1 MRILALR
8 LENLASLP
16 GPLELDFTAPPLG
29 DAGLF
34 AITGPT
40 GAGKSTLLDALCL
53 ALFGSTPRLR
63 QAPSRDSQVA
73 DTPDSTLT
81 TGDPRTLL
89 RRGAAEGHAEVD
101 FLGRDGRRY
110 RARWAVRRA
119 RQRVDGRLQKAEQSL
134 TDLDTERLLTAQ
146 KREFDRLLPERLGL
160 GFDQFT
166 RAVLLAQS
174 EFAAFL
180 QADDNARSDLLE
192 RLTGTAEYSAI
203 SMAAYQR
210 ASAARKAVEAAEAR
224 LEGDRPAEPEARVE
238 LEQVAEATRQAL
250 TDLQRQAA
258 SLQDRRRWHDDDDR
272 LHAAYRQGLAQQQ
285 DAEADWQA
293 LGEARADREWRRRIA
308 PKRHALARSAAL
320 PDEIAA
326 LEARHAETARALAE
340 AERDQ
345 AEAREAL
352 DARERAL
359 AEAAAARHEA
369 EPALREAR
377 EEAQRLAA
385 HDRQLAD
392 LEAARTQQQAE
403 TERLAREHRSADE
416 AQQARQRRRDDWR
429 STLERLVGSHPRL
442 DAARQAAQQIHDEAA
457 RRHLALAEL
466 ASRWQELGRADQ
478 ALDQLTRRL
487 GDDETRRNTLL
498 TEGQAARKALDSAQA
513 HLDSVGALIDRSR
526 AVRSESVA
534 RLREALVEGEPC
546 PVCGGHD
553 HPWREHPPAT
563 PEAAQLEAQEAEEAR
578 QLDAARKARD
588 AAQRRRDELVGEYR
602 AVEAALARHRQDRE
616 AAERQHDAARKALEA
631 HPLQQELAAIEANE
645 RDAWLEAEREASET
659 RRRRARG
666 HLDELA
672 RAEAELAPLEQ
683 ALQEGQVALARLE
696 TEKASADKA
705 LAELDERL
713 PPLREERE
721 ALARALAARLG
732 EHASPDAWQQHLDER
747 QEQARQARD
756 AAQARWH
763 TAQQQQQRLAQRVE
777 HEAERLEA
785 LRRERDT
792 LARELADW
800 RAAHPELSDA
810 TLDRLLAQSEEAARD
825 EEREIEA
832 ADQARQ
838 RAAATLA
845 ERRDALLR
853 HRRAQ
858 GLGEEAGEASRED
871 ERDAALLSDAV
882 DDELQRR
889 REALEAA
896 EAELTPRLEAA
907 QKARDDAAFALS
919 DDDRR
924 RERRKAGQAELE
936 AAQAEF
942 RRWGQINELIGSAD
956 GKAFRRIAQAYN
968 LEQLLEHANA
978 HLSGLSRRYRL
989 IRGGSELGLLVED
1002 RDMADERRSVHS
1014 LSGGETFL
1022 VSLALALGLASMASG
1037 ELTIESLFID
1047 EGFGSLDP
1055 QSLALAMEALDGLQ
1069 ALGRRVGV
1077 ISHVQEMHE
1086 RIPVQIRVEP
1096 LGNGAS
1102 RARIV
1107 SG

>member
-16 GPLELDFTAPPLG
+16 GPLELDFTAAPLC

-53 ALFGSTPRLR
+53 ALYGGTPRLR
-63 QAPSRDSQVA
+63 QAPARDSQID

-81 TGDPRTLL
+81 TSDPRTLL
-89 RRGAAEGHAEVD
+89 RRGTSSGYAEVD
-101 FLGRDGRRY
+101 FVGRDGRRY

-119 RQRVDGRLQKAEQSL
+119 REKVAGKLQKAEQSL
-134 TDLDTERLLTAQ
+134 RDLDDDRLLTTQ

-160 GFDQFT
+160 TFDQFT

-180 QADDNARSDLLE
+180 QADDNERSDLLE

-203 SMAAYQR
+203 SVAAYRR
-210 ASAARKAVEAAEAR
+210 ASAARKAVEALEAR
-224 LEGDRPAEPEARVE
+224 LADDRPAEPEARAE
-238 LEQVAEATRQAL
+238 LEQAAEATQRAL
-250 TDLQRQAA
+250 TDLQSQAT
-258 SLQDRRRWHDDDDR
+258 SLQARRRWHDDDAR
-272 LHAAYRQGLAQQQ
+272 LHEAYRQGLAQQQ
-285 DAEADWQA
+285 GAEADWQA
-293 LGEARADREWRRRIA
+293 LAEARADREWRRLIA
-308 PKRHALARSAAL
+308 PQRHALARRAAL

-326 LEARHAETARALAE
+326 LEASHAETTRALTD
-340 AERDQ
+340 AEREQ
-345 AEAREAL
+345 AKTREAL

-359 AEAAAARHEA
+359 ASATAARREA

-377 EEAQRLAA
+377 EEAQRLATQEK
-385 HDRQLAD
+385 QLAD
-392 LEAARTQQQAE
+392 REAARTRHQAE
-403 TERLAREHRSADE
+403 AERLAREHHTASE
-416 AQQARQRRRDDWR
+416 AQQTRQRQRDDWHA
-429 STLERLVGSHPRL
+429 TLERLVGTHPRL
-442 DAARQAAQQIHDEAA
+442 DAARQAAQEVHDQAA
-457 RRHLALAEL
+457 QRHLALGEL
-466 ASRWQELGRADQ
+466 ASRWQELGRAEQ
-478 ALDQLTRRL
+478 ALAQLARRL
-487 GDDETRRNTLL
+487 GEDETRKNHLL
-498 TEGQAARKALDSAQA
+498 TEGQNARQALDRAQA

-553 HPWREHPPAT
+553 HPWRQHPPAT
-563 PEAAQLEAQEAEEAR
+563 PEAAQLEAQEAEETR
-578 QLDAARKARD
+578 QLDAAREARD
-588 AAQRRRDELVGEYR
+588 AAQRRRDELFGEYR
-602 AVEAALARHRQDRE
+602 AVEAALARHRQDHE
-616 AAERQHDAARKALEA
+616 TAERQRDAAREALEA
-631 HPLQQELAAIEANE
+631 HPLQQELAVNDSSE
-645 RDAWLEAEREASET
+645 RKEWLKAEREVSET
-659 RRRRARG
+659 RRREARER
-666 HLDELA
+666 LDELA

-683 ALQEGQVALARLE
+683 ALQEGHVALARLE
-696 TEKASADKA
+696 AEKQHADTA

-721 ALARALAARLG
+721 ALARDLAARLG
-732 EHASPDAWQQHLDER
+732 EHASPDAWQQHLDAR
-747 QEQARQARD
+747 QEQARQDRD

-763 TAQQQQQRLAQRVE
+763 AAQQAQQRLAQQVE
-777 HEAERLEA
+777 HEAERLEG

-792 LARELADW
+792 LDRELADW
-800 RAAHPELSDA
+800 RAAHPELTDA
-810 TLDRLLAQSEEAARD
+810 TLDRLLAQSEETARD
-825 EEREIEA
+825 EERQIEA

-838 RAAATLA
+838 RAAATLN

-853 HRRAQ
+853 HRRDQ
-858 GLGEEAGEASRED
+858 GLIEETEEASQE
-871 ERDAALLSDAV
+871 ERDEALLGDAV
-882 DDELQRR
+882 AEALRRR
-889 REALEAA
+889 REALEEA

-907 QKARDDAAFALS
+907 QKARDEAAFALS

-924 RERRKAGQAELE
+924 RERRRAGQTELE

-989 IRGGSELGLLVED
+989 VRGGSPLGLLVVD
-1002 RDMADERRSVHS
+1002 VDMGDERRSVHS

-1086 RIPVQIRVEP
+1086 RIPVQIQVEP
-1096 LGNGAS
+1096 LGNGTS
-1102 RARIV
+1102 RAKLV
-1107 SG
+1107 SQ

>member
-16 GPLELDFTAPPLG
+16 GPLALDFTAAPLC

-53 ALFGSTPRLR
+53 ALYGGTPRLR
-63 QAPSRDSQVA
+63 QAPARDSQVD

-81 TGDPRTLL
+81 TSDPRTLL
-89 RRGAAEGHAEVD
+89 RRGTASGYAEVD
-101 FLGRDGRRY
+101 FMGRDGRRY

-119 RQRVDGRLQKAEQSL
+119 REKVAGKLQKAEQSL
-134 TDLDTERLLTAQ
+134 RDLDDDRLLTTQ
-146 KREFDRLLPERLGL
+146 KREFERLLPERLGL
-160 GFDQFT
+160 TFDQFT

-180 QADDNARSDLLE
+180 QADDNERSDLLE

-203 SMAAYQR
+203 SMAAYRR
-210 ASAARKAVEAAEAR
+210 ASTARKAVEALEAR
-224 LEGDRPAEPEARVE
+224 LADDRPAEPEARAE
-238 LEQVAEATRQAL
+238 LEQAAEATQRAL
-250 TDLQRQAA
+250 TDLQGQAT
-258 SLQDRRRWHDDDDR
+258 SLQARCRWHDDDAR
-272 LHAAYRQGLAQQQ
+272 LHEAYRQGLAQQQ
-285 DAEADWQA
+285 SAEADWQA
-293 LGEARADREWRRRIA
+293 LAEARADREWRRLIA
-308 PKRHALARSAAL
+308 PQRHALARRAAL
-320 PDEIAA
+320 PDEIAG
-326 LEARHAETARALAE
+326 LETSHAETKRALTD
-340 AERDQ
+340 AEREQ

-359 AEAAAARHEA
+359 TEATAARREA

-377 EEAQRLAA
+377 EEAQRLAT
-385 HDRQLAD
+385 HEKQLAD
-392 LEAARTQQQAE
+392 LEAARSRHQAE
-403 TERLAREHRSADE
+403 AERLGQAHRSASE
-416 AQQARQRRRDDWR
+416 AQQARQRQRDDWR
-429 STLERLVGSHPRL
+429 STLERLVGTHPRL
-442 DAARQAAQQIHDEAA
+442 DAARQAAQQEHDQAA
-457 RRHLALAEL
+457 RRHLALGEL
-466 ASRWQELGRADQ
+466 ASRWQELGRAEQ
-478 ALDQLTRRL
+478 ELAQLTRRL

-498 TEGQAARKALDSAQA
+498 TEGQSARQALDRAQV

-553 HPWREHPPAT
+553 HPWRQHPPAT
-563 PEAAQLEAQEAEEAR
+563 PEAAQLEAQEAEETR
-578 QLDAARKARD
+578 QLDAAREARD
-588 AAQRRRDELVGEYR
+588 AAQKKRDELFGEYR
-602 AVEAALARHRQDRE
+602 AVEAALARHRQDNE
-616 AAERQHDAARKALEA
+616 TAERQRDAAREALEA
-631 HPLQQELAAIEANE
+631 HPLQHELAANDASE
-645 RDAWLEAEREASET
+645 RKEWLEAEREASET
-659 RRRRARG
+659 RRREARER
-666 HLDELA
+666 LDELA

-683 ALQEGQVALARLE
+683 ALQEGHVALARLE
-696 TEKASADKA
+696 AERQHADTA

-713 PPLREERE
+713 PPLRDERE
-721 ALARALAARLG
+721 TLARGLAARLG
-732 EHASPDAWQQHLDER
+732 EHASPDAWQQHLDAR

-763 TAQQQQQRLAQRVE
+763 AAQQAQQRLAQRVE
-777 HEAERLEA
+777 HEAERLEG
-785 LRRERDT
+785 LHRERDT

-800 RAAHPELSDA
+800 RAAHPELTDA
-810 TLDRLLAQSEEAARD
+810 TLTRLLAQSDEAALD
-825 EEREIEA
+825 EERQIEA
-832 ADQARQ
+832 ADQAHQ
-838 RAAATLA
+838 RAAATLT

-853 HRRAQ
+853 HRRDQ
-858 GLGEEAGEASRED
+858 GLIEETEEVSRED
-871 ERDAALLSDAV
+871 DRDKALLGDAV
-882 DDELQRR
+882 ADELRRR
-889 REALEAA
+889 REALE
-896 EAELTPRLEAA
+896 EAQADLAPRLDEA
-907 QKARDDAAFALS
+907 QQARDAAAFALS
-919 DDDRR
+919 DDDRKR
-924 RERRKAGQAELE
+924 ARRKAGQAELE

-942 RRWGQINELIGSAD
+942 RRWGQISELIGSAD

-989 IRGGSELGLLVED
+989 VRGGSPLGLLVVD
-1002 RDMADERRSVHS
+1002 VDMGDERRSVHS

-1086 RIPVQIRVEP
+1086 RIPVQIQVEP
-1096 LGNGAS
+1096 LGNGTS
-1102 RARIV
+1102 RAKLV
-1107 SG
+1107 GH

>member
-16 GPLELDFTAPPLG
+16 GPLELDFTAAPLS

-53 ALFGSTPRLR
+53 ALYGGTPRLR
-63 QAPSRDSQVA
+63 QAPARDSQID
-73 DTPDSTLT
+73 DTPGSTLT
-81 TGDPRTLL
+81 TSDPRTLL
-89 RRGAAEGHAEVD
+89 RRGTASGYAEVD
-101 FLGRDGRRY
+101 FVGRDGRRY

-119 RQRVDGRLQKAEQSL
+119 REKVGGKLQKAEQSL
-134 TDLDTERLLTAQ
+134 RDLDDDRLLTTQ

-160 GFDQFT
+160 TFDQFT

-180 QADDNARSDLLE
+180 QADDNERSDLLE

-210 ASAARKAVEAAEAR
+210 ASNARKAVEALEARLADDRPADAEAR
-224 LEGDRPAEPEARVE
+224 AE
-238 LEQVAEATRQAL
+238 LEQAAEATQRAL
-250 TDLQRQAA
+250 TDLQNQAA
-258 SLQDRRRWHDDDDR
+258 SLQARRRWHDDDAR
-272 LHAAYRQGLAQQQ
+272 LQEAYRQGLTRQQG
-285 DAEADWQA
+285 AEADWQA
-293 LGEARADREWRRRIA
+293 LSEARDDREWRRLIA
-308 PKRHALARSAAL
+308 PQRHTLARRAAL

-326 LEARHAETARALAE
+326 LEASHAETTRALTD
-340 AERDQ
+340 AERAHEQ
-345 AEAREAL
+345 AREA
-352 DARERAL
+352 AEASERAL
-359 AEAAAARHEA
+359 AEASEARREA

-377 EEAQRLAA
+377 DEAQRLAT
-385 HDRQLAD
+385 HEKQLAD
-392 LEAARTQQQAE
+392 LETARTRQQAE
-403 TERLAREHRSADE
+403 ATRLAREHRTASE
-416 AQQARQRRRDDWR
+416 AQQARQRQRDDWQA
-429 STLERLVGSHPRL
+429 TLERLVGTHPRL
-442 DAARQAAQQIHDEAA
+442 DAARQAAQQEHDQAA
-457 RRHLALAEL
+457 QRHLALGEL
-466 ASRWQELGRADQ
+466 ASRWQELGLAEQ
-478 ALDQLTRRL
+478 ALAQLARRL
-487 GDDETRRNTLL
+487 GDDETRKNSLL
-498 TEGQAARKALDSAQA
+498 TEGQNARQQLDRAQA

-534 RLREALVEGEPC
+534 RLRETLAEGEPC

-553 HPWREHPPAT
+553 HPWRQHPPAT
-563 PEAAQLEAQEAEEAR
+563 PEAAQLEAQEAEETR
-578 QLDAARKARD
+578 QLDTAREARD
-588 AAQRRRDELVGEYR
+588 TAQRRRDELFGEYR
-602 AVEAALARHRQDRE
+602 AVEAALTRHRQDHE
-616 AAERQHDAARKALEA
+616 TAERQRDAAREALEA
-631 HPLQQELAAIEANE
+631 HPLQQELAAIEASE
-645 RDAWLEAEREASET
+645 RDTWLQAEREASEA
-659 RRRRARG
+659 RRRQARQQ
-666 HLDELA
+666 LDELA

-683 ALQEGQVALARLE
+683 ALQEGHVALARLE
-696 TEKASADKA
+696 AEKQHADTA

-713 PPLREERE
+713 PPLRDERE
-721 ALARALAARLG
+721 RLSLGLAARLG
-732 EHASPDAWQQHLDER
+732 EHASPDAWQQQLDTQ

-756 AAQARWH
+756 QAQARWH
-763 TAQQQQQRLAQRVE
+763 AAQQEQQRLSQRVE
-777 HEAERLEA
+777 HEAERLEG
-785 LRRERDT
+785 LRREHDT

-800 RAAHPELSDA
+800 RAAHPELTDA
-810 TLDRLLAQSEEAARD
+810 TLTRLLAQTEETARD
-825 EEREIEA
+825 EERQIEA

-845 ERRDALLR
+845 ERRDALLH
-853 HRRAQ
+853 HRRDQ
-858 GLGEEAGEASRED
+858 DLIEETEEE
-871 ERDAALLSDAV
+871 ERDEALLGDAV
-882 DDELQRR
+882 AEALRRR

-896 EAELTPRLEAA
+896 QADLAPRLEEA
-907 QKARDDAAFALS
+907 QQERDAAAFALS
-919 DDDRR
+919 DDDRKR
-924 RERRKAGQAELE
+924 ARRKAGQAELE

-942 RRWGQINELIGSAD
+942 RRWGQISELIGSAD

-978 HLSGLSRRYRL
+978 HLSGLTRRYRL
-989 IRGGSELGLLVED
+989 VRGGSPLGLLVVD
-1002 RDMADERRSVHS
+1002 VDMGDERRSVHS

-1086 RIPVQIRVEP
+1086 RIPVQIQVEP
-1096 LGNGAS
+1096 LGNGTS
-1102 RARIV
+1102 RARLV

>member
-16 GPLELDFTAPPLG
+16 GPLELDFTAAPLSE
-29 DAGLF
+29 AGLF

-53 ALFGSTPRLR
+53 ALYGGTPRLR
-63 QAPSRDSQVA
+63 QAPARDSQID

-81 TGDPRTLL
+81 TSDPRTLL
-89 RRGAAEGHAEVD
+89 RRGTASGYAEVD
-101 FLGRDGRRY
+101 FVGRDGRRY

-119 RQRVDGRLQKAEQSL
+119 REKVGGKLQKAEQSL
-134 TDLDTERLLTAQ
+134 RDLEDDRLLTTQ

-160 GFDQFT
+160 TFDQFT

-180 QADDNARSDLLE
+180 QADDNERSDLLE

-210 ASAARKAVEAAEAR
+210 ASAAKKAVEALETR
-224 LEGDRPAEPEARVE
+224 LADDRPAEPEARAE
-238 LEQVAEATRQAL
+238 LERTAEATQQAL

-258 SLQDRRRWHDDDDR
+258 SLQARRRWHDDDAR
-272 LHAAYRQGLAQQQ
+272 LHEAYRQGLAQQQ
-285 DAEADWQA
+285 GAEADWQA
-293 LGEARADREWRRRIA
+293 LGEARADREWRRLIA
-308 PKRHALARSAAL
+308 PQRHALARRAAL
-320 PDEIAA
+320 PDEIVT
-326 LEARHAETARALAE
+326 LEASHAETKQALTD
-340 AERDQ
+340 AERAQ
-345 AEAREAL
+345 AQAREASE
-352 DARERAL
+352 ASERAL
-359 AEAAAARHEA
+359 AEASEARREA
-369 EPALREAR
+369 EPELREAR
-377 EEAQRLAA
+377 EQAQRLATQEK
-385 HDRQLAD
+385 QLAD
-392 LEAARTQQQAE
+392 LETARTRQQAQA
-403 TERLAREHRSADE
+403 ERLAREHRKASE
-416 AQQARQRRRDDWR
+416 AHQARQRQRDDWQA
-429 STLERLVGSHPRL
+429 TLERLVGTHPRL
-442 DAARQAAQQIHDEAA
+442 DAARQAAQQAHDQAA
-457 RRHLALAEL
+457 RRHLALGEL
-466 ASRWQELGRADQ
+466 ASRWQELGRAEQD
-478 ALDQLTRRL
+478 LSQLFLRL
-487 GDDETRRNTLL
+487 GDDETRKNNLL
-498 TEGQAARKALDSAQA
+498 TEGQSARQALDRAQA

-534 RLREALVEGEPC
+534 RLREALAEGEPC

-553 HPWREHPPAT
+553 HPWRLHPPAT
-563 PEAAQLEAQEAEEAR
+563 PEAAQLEAQEAEETR
-578 QLDAARKARD
+578 QLDTAREARD
-588 AAQRRRDELVGEYR
+588 TAQTQRDVLFGEYR

-616 AAERQHDAARKALEA
+616 TAERQRDAAREALEA

-645 RDAWLEAEREASET
+645 RDAWLQAEREASET
-659 RRRRARG
+659 RRQQARQR
-666 HLDELA
+666 LDELA

-683 ALQEGQVALARLE
+683 ALQEGHVALARLE
-696 TEKASADKA
+696 AEKQHADTA

-721 ALARALAARLG
+721 RLARGLAARLG
-732 EHASPDAWQQHLDER
+732 EHASPDAWQQHLDAR
-747 QEQARQARD
+747 QERTRQARD
-756 AAQARWH
+756 EAQARWH
-763 TAQQQQQRLAQRVE
+763 AAQQAQQRLAQRAE
-777 HEAERLEA
+777 HEAERLQG
-785 LRRERDT
+785 LRQEIDT
-792 LARELADW
+792 LTRELADW
-800 RAAHPELSDA
+800 RAAHPELSDT
-810 TLDRLLAQSEEAARD
+810 TLTRLLAQTEEAARD
-825 EEREIEA
+825 EERRIEA

-838 RAAATLA
+838 RADATLA

-853 HRRAQ
+853 HRRDQ
-858 GLGEEAGEASRED
+858 GLLEETEEASRED
-871 ERDAALLSDAV
+871 DSNEALLGDAV
-882 DDELQRR
+882 AEELRRR
-889 REALEAA
+889 REALEEA
-896 EAELTPRLEAA
+896 EAELTPRLDEA
-907 QKARDDAAFALS
+907 QRARDEAAFALS
-919 DDDRR
+919 DDDRK
-924 RERRKAGQAELE
+924 RERRKVGQAELE

-942 RRWGQINELIGSAD
+942 RRWGQISELIGSAD

-989 IRGGSELGLLVED
+989 VRGGSPLGLLVVD
-1002 RDMADERRSVHS
+1002 IDMGDERRSVHS

-1086 RIPVQIRVEP
+1086 RIPVQIQVEP
-1096 LGNGAS
+1096 LGNGTS
-1102 RARIV
+1102 RAKLV
-1107 SG
+1107 SQ

>member
-16 GPLELDFTAPPLG
+16 GPLELDFTAAPLS

-53 ALFGSTPRLR
+53 ALYGGTPRLR
-63 QAPSRDSQVA
+63 QAPARDSQVD

-81 TGDPRTLL
+81 TSDPRTLL
-89 RRGAAEGHAEVD
+89 RRGTASGYAEVD
-101 FLGRDGRRY
+101 FVGRDGRRY

-119 RQRVDGRLQKAEQSL
+119 REKVGGKLQKAEQSL
-134 TDLDTERLLTAQ
+134 TDLDDERLLTTQ

-160 GFDQFT
+160 TFDQFT

-203 SMAAYQR
+203 SMAAYRR
-210 ASAARKAVEAAEAR
+210 ANDAKKAVEALEAR
-224 LEGDRPAEPEARVE
+224 LEGDRPAEPEARAE
-238 LEQVAEATRQAL
+238 LDQAAEATQQTL
-250 TDLQRQAA
+250 TDLQRQAT
-258 SLQDRRRWHDDDDR
+258 SLQARCRWHDDDDR
-272 LHAAYRQGLAQQQ
+272 LHAAYRQGLTQQQ
-285 DAEADWQA
+285 NAEADWQA
-293 LGEARADREWRRRIA
+293 LAQACADREWRRQIA
-308 PKRHALARSAAL
+308 PKRHALARHAAL
-320 PDEIAA
+320 PDEIAG
-326 LEARHAETARALAE
+326 LEKRHAETTRALTD
-340 AERDQ
+340 AEREQ

-359 AEAAAARHEA
+359 AEAGEARREA

-377 EEAQRLAA
+377 ERATDLARLDHQLSQQEETQADRRQQRDQLEAEHRQARAEHQQRRQQLADWQA
-385 HDRQLAD
+385 TLRQLLGEHTELETARQACRSALDQAAQRQLA
-392 LEAARTQQQAE
+392 
-403 TERLAREHRSADE
+403 
-416 AQQARQRRRDDWR
+416 
-429 STLERLVGSHPRL
+429 L
-442 DAARQAAQQIHDEAA
+442 D
-457 RRHLALAEL
+457 EL
-466 ASRWQELGRADQ
+466 ASRWRQYQRAMSHH
-478 ALDQLTRRL
+478 RRL
-487 GDDETRRNTLL
+487 LKQVQQEEPRLAQLLEQGQQARRRLDDAKLRHDTVT
-498 TEGQAARKALDSAQA
+498 AI
-513 HLDSVGALIDRSR
+513 IDRSR
-526 AVRSESVA
+526 AVRSESVIA
-534 RLREALVEGEPC
+534 LREALANDEPC
-546 PVCGGHD
+546 PVCGGLE
-553 HPWREHPPAT
+553 HPWRHHPPAS
-563 PEAAQLEAQEAEEAR
+563 PEADQLAAQQREEERQLQAAGEVLNQAQRERDRFFGEYSALDASLKQARREVQSAEQQHEEAR
-578 QLDAARKARD
+578 ESLEQHSLHAELGAIEPDHRDTWLAEQTELSKANRTHH
-588 AAQRRRDELVGEYR
+588 E
-602 AVEAALARHRQDRE
+602 EALNRLNQ
-616 AAERQHDAARKALEA
+616 AERQIE
-631 HPLQQELAAIEANE
+631 PLK
-645 RDAWLEAEREASET
+645 R
-659 RRRRARG
+659 
-666 HLDELA
+666 
-672 RAEAELAPLEQ
+672 
-683 ALQEGQVALARLE
+683 ALQEDATRLARFETRHEGLE
-696 TEKASADKA
+696 KELQA
-705 LAELDERL
+705 LAEQL
-713 PPLREERE
+713 PPLRSRRDD
-721 ALARALAARLG
+721 LARALAARLG
-732 EHASPDAWQQHLDER
+732 EHASPDAWQQHLDAR

-763 TAQQQQQRLAQRVE
+763 AAQQAQQRLVQGVE
-777 HEAERLEA
+777 HEAERLEG
-785 LRRERDT
+785 LRRECDT
-792 LARELADW
+792 LTHELADW
-800 RAAHPELSDA
+800 RAAHPALTDA
-810 TLDRLLAQSEEAARD
+810 TLSRLLAQSEEAARN
-825 EEREIEA
+825 EERRIED

-838 RAAATLA
+838 RAAATLT
-845 ERRDALLR
+845 ERRDTLLR
-853 HRRAQ
+853 HRRGQ
-858 GLGEEAGEASRED
+858 GLIEETEEASRED
-871 ERDAALLSDAV
+871 DLDEALLSDAV
-882 DDELQRR
+882 AEALRRR

-907 QKARDDAAFALS
+907 QKARDEAAFALS

-924 RERRKAGQAELE
+924 RERHKAGQAELE

-989 IRGGSELGLLVED
+989 VRGGSPLGLLVVD
-1002 RDMADERRSVHS
+1002 IDMGDERRSVHS

-1096 LGNGAS
+1096 VGNGTS
-1102 RARIV
+1102 RAKLV
-1107 SG
+1107 SH

>member
-16 GPLELDFTAPPLG
+16 GPLELDFTAAPLS

-53 ALFGSTPRLR
+53 ALYGGTPRLR
-63 QAPSRDSQVA
+63 QAPARDSQVD

-81 TGDPRTLL
+81 TSDARTLL
-89 RRGAAEGHAEVD
+89 RRGTASGYAEVD
-101 FLGRDGRRY
+101 FVGRDGRRY

-119 RQRVDGRLQKAEQSL
+119 REKVAGKLQKAEQSL
-134 TDLDTERLLTAQ
+134 RDLDDDRLLTTQ

-160 GFDQFT
+160 TFDQFT

-180 QADDNARSDLLE
+180 QADDNERSDLLE

-210 ASAARKAVEAAEAR
+210 ASAARKAVEALEAR
-224 LEGDRPAEPEARVE
+224 LADDRPAEPEARAE
-238 LEQVAEATRQAL
+238 LEQAAEATQRAL
-250 TDLQRQAA
+250 TDLQGQVA
-258 SLQDRRRWHDDDDR
+258 SLQARRRWHDDDAR
-272 LHAAYRQGLAQQQ
+272 RHEAYRQGLAQQQ
-285 DAEADWQA
+285 GAEADWQA
-293 LGEARADREWRRRIA
+293 LADARADREWRRLIA
-308 PKRHALARSAAL
+308 PQRHALARRAAL
-320 PDEIAA
+320 PDEIAT
-326 LEARHAETARALAE
+326 LEASHAETKRALTDAEREREDARQAAE
-340 AERDQ
+340 AS
-345 AEAREAL
+345 
-352 DARERAL
+352 ERAL
-359 AEAAAARHEA
+359 GAATEARREA

-377 EEAQRLAA
+377 EEAQRLAT
-385 HDRQLAD
+385 HEKQLAD
-392 LEAARTQQQAE
+392 LKAARTRQQAQA
-403 TERLAREHRSADE
+403 ERLAREHHTARE
-416 AQQARQRRRDDWR
+416 AQQARQRQRDDWQA
-429 STLERLVGSHPRL
+429 TLERLVGTHPRL
-442 DAARQAAQQIHDEAA
+442 DDARRTAQEAHDQAAQ
-457 RRHLALAEL
+457 RHLTLGEL
-466 ASRWQELGRADQ
+466 ASRWQELGRAEQ
-478 ALDQLTRRL
+478 ALAQLARRL
-487 GDDETRRNTLL
+487 GDDEARSKRLL
-498 TEGQAARKALDSAQA
+498 TEGQTARQGLDRTQA
-513 HLDSVGALIDRSR
+513 HLDSVGALIDRGR

-534 RLREALVEGEPC
+534 RLREALTEGEPC
-546 PVCGGHD
+546 PVCGGLE
-553 HPWREHPPAT
+553 HPWRQHPPAT

-578 QLDAARKARD
+578 QLDEAREARD
-588 AAQRRRDELVGEYR
+588 AAQRRRDELFGEYR
-602 AVEAALARHRQDRE
+602 AVEAALARHRQDHE
-616 AAERQHDAARKALEA
+616 TAERQRDSARQALEA
-631 HPLQQELAAIEANE
+631 YPLQRELAAVSEPE
-645 RDAWLEAEREASET
+645 RDDWLQAERETSET
-659 RRRRARG
+659 RRRQARQR
-666 HLDELA
+666 LDELA

-683 ALQEGQVALARLE
+683 ALQEGHVALARLE
-696 TEKASADKA
+696 AEKQHTDTA

-713 PPLREERE
+713 PPLREQRER
-721 ALARALAARLG
+721 LARGLADRLG
-732 EHASPDAWQQHLDER
+732 DHASPDAWQHHLDAR

-756 AAQARWH
+756 QAQTRWHAAQ
-763 TAQQQQQRLAQRVE
+763 QEQQRLAQRAE
-777 HEAERLEA
+777 HEAERLER

-792 LARELADW
+792 LTRELADW
-800 RAAHPELSDA
+800 RAAHPALTDA
-810 TLDRLLAQSEEAARD
+810 TLTRLLAQTEEEARD
-825 EEREIEA
+825 EERRIEA

-845 ERRDALLR
+845 ERREALLR
-853 HRRAQ
+853 HRRDQ
-858 GLGEEAGEASRED
+858 DLIEETEEASRED
-871 ERDAALLSDAV
+871 DRDEALLGDAV
-882 DDELQRR
+882 AEALRRR
-889 REALEAA
+889 REALEEAQ
-896 EAELTPRLEAA
+896 AELAPRLDEA
-907 QKARDDAAFALS
+907 QRARDEAAFALS

-942 RRWGQINELIGSAD
+942 RRWGQISELIGSAD
-956 GKAFRRIAQAYN
+956 GKVFRRIAQAYN

-989 IRGGSELGLLVED
+989 VRGGSPLGLLVVD
-1002 RDMADERRSVHS
+1002 VDMGDERRSVHS

-1086 RIPVQIRVEP
+1086 RIPVQIQVEP
-1096 LGNGAS
+1096 LGNGTS
-1102 RARIV
+1102 RARLV

>member
-73 DTPDSTLT
+73 DTPDSSLT

-134 TDLDTERLLTAQ
+134 TDLDADRLLTAQ

-210 ASAARKAVEAAEAR
+210 ASAARKAVEALEAR
-224 LEGDRPAEPEARVE
+224 LEGDRPAEREARTE
-238 LEQVAEATRQAL
+238 LEQAAEATRQAL
-250 TDLQRQAA
+250 TDLQRQATA
-258 SLQDRRRWHDDDDR
+258 LQARRRWHDDDDR
-272 LHAAYRQGLAQQQ
+272 LQEAYRQGLARQQ

-293 LGEARADREWRRRIA
+293 LAEARADREWRRLIA
-308 PKRHALARSAAL
+308 PKRHALARRAAL

-326 LEARHAETARALAE
+326 LEARHTETTRALAG

-345 AEAREAL
+345 AKAHDAL

-359 AEAAAARHEA
+359 AEAAAARREA

-377 EEAQRLAA
+377 ERATELASLDQQVSQQAKTQADRRKQLSQLEAEHQQARAEHQKRSQQHADWQATLE
-385 HDRQLAD
+385 QLLGEHTE
-392 LEAARTQQQAE
+392 LEAARQAC
-403 TERLAREHRSADE
+403 R
-416 AQQARQRRRDDWR
+416 QA
-429 STLERLVGSHPRL
+429 L
-442 DAARQAAQQIHDEAA
+442 DQAAQRQ
-457 RRHLALAEL
+457 LAFDEL
-466 ASRWQELGRADQ
+466 ASRWREYQRAMSHHQRLLERLQHEEPRLTQLLEQGQQARREL
-478 ALDQLTRRL
+478 
-487 GDDETRRNTLL
+487 DDAKVRHDTVNRI
-498 TEGQAARKALDSAQA
+498 
-513 HLDSVGALIDRSR
+513 IDRSR
-526 AVRSESVA
+526 AVRSESVIA
-534 RLREALVEGEPC
+534 LREALADGEPC
-546 PVCGGHD
+546 PVCGGLE
-553 HPWREHPPAT
+553 HPWRHHPPAS
-563 PEAAQLEAQEAEEAR
+563 PEAEQLAAQQREEERQLQEAGDALDQAQRERDRLFGEYSALDASLRQARQEAQSAEQHHAEAR
-578 QLDAARKARD
+578 QSLEQHALHAELGAVAPDQRD
-588 AAQRRRDELVGEYR
+588 SWLTKQAELSQASRTHHEEVLSR
-602 AVEAALARHRQDRE
+602 LNQ
-616 AAERQHDAARKALEA
+616 AERQIE
-631 HPLQQELAAIEANE
+631 PLK
-645 RDAWLEAEREASET
+645 R
-659 RRRRARG
+659 
-666 HLDELA
+666 
-672 RAEAELAPLEQ
+672 
-683 ALQEGQVALARLE
+683 ALQEDHTRLARFETRHEGLE
-696 TEKASADKA
+696 KELKA
-705 LAELDERL
+705 LADQL
-713 PPLREERE
+713 PPLQSRRDD
-721 ALARALAARLG
+721 LARALAARLG

-747 QEQARQARD
+747 QAQARQARD

-763 TAQQQQQRLAQRVE
+763 AAQQAQQRLAQRVE

-810 TLDRLLAQSEEAARD
+810 TLDRLLTQSEEAARD

-853 HRRAQ
+853 HRRDQ
-858 GLGEEAGEASRED
+858 DLNEETGESNRE
-871 ERDAALLSDAV
+871 EEHNAALLGDAV
-882 DDELQRR
+882 AESLRRR

-896 EAELTPRLEAA
+896 EAELTPRLEEA
-907 QKARDDAAFALS
+907 QRARDEAAFALS

-1096 LGNGAS
+1096 VGNGTS
-1102 RARIV
+1102 RAKLV
-1107 SG
+1107 SQ